1 MADGDEK
8 LVLKNEVIKKYL
20 SNFDYT
26 NDRETMQY
34 LHLILAN
41 KRIEALN
48 NSILEAK
55 HVQFLDLS
63 NNNIVDIAVLG

>member
-1 MADGDEK
+1 MAATEQEEK
-8 LVLKNEVIKKYL
+8 LVLKNEVIKRYL

-26 NDRETMQY
+26 ADRESMQY
-34 LHLILAN
+34 LNLILAS

-55 HVQFLDLS
+55 HV
-63 NNNIVDIAVLG
+63 

>member
-1 MADGDEK
+1 MAEPEEK
-8 LVLKNEVIKKYL
+8 LVLKAEVIKKYL

-26 NDRETMQY
+26 QDRESMQF

-48 NSILEAK
+48 NSLLEAK
-55 HVQFLDLS
+55 HVQFLDL
-63 NNNIVDIAVLG
+63 

>member
-1 MADGDEK
+1 MAEAEEK
-8 LVLKNEVIKKYL
+8 LVLKAEVIKKYL

-26 NDRETMQY
+26 ADRESMQF

-48 NSILEAK
+48 NSLLEAK
-55 HVQFLDLS
+55 HVQFLDL
-63 NNNIVDIAVLG
+63 